1 MSKFIFSAQDVSIS
15 GHNNGKRGTE
25 GKEERG
31 KRGGERRKGNEGRSG
46 WRWGQRFINH
56 IEVFFYLS
64 SLLRKIR

>member
-31 KRGGERRKGNEGRSG
+31 KMGGERGKGGKVWVALG
-46 WRWGQRFINH
+46 A
-56 IEVFFYLS
+56 
-64 SLLRKIR
+64 KIY